1 MAGLSLKGPARLGA
15 SELDEGALTVAVVGA
30 YDAEDGKTGLVAAG
44 RVLPARR
51 ELWRLVETYA
61 PGALADA
68 LRARSSTADQTGR
81 GGVREL
87 RRALADWLAPWP
99 RCHRCAR
106 PIEPDTSLV
115 ACPGA
120 VQRVWVG
127 KGRRPAPTLCT
138 PHRGRP
144 SLQGARLH
152 RPVGRDGSL
161 ALFSPIHLS
170 TAAAE
175 AKSAL
180 RHGASC
186 AYDVVVDR
194 DGRILLGL
202 TDPNPRSGTAP
213 TEAARHP
220 LIAAARREWDRRIDV
235 ALRANGRL
243 ILKTQLRYFSPK
255 GSVTRA
261 DLVQGG
267 AMGCRRALMDFDASM
282 GNKFSTYAVNW
293 IYQGMGEVFGDRDV
307 VHAPDW
313 ATSLHHKIEEMGIAP
328 GLLLSHLGAVAET
341 RNRPAD
347 CHAAATEFVDLM
359 LPALLAV
366 DPDLDIPGAIIEA
379 TRAAKNPPKAKIDT
393 GDERSRERVAT
404 WAVRLLGFEAAT
416 GGGLLTALR
425 FGAATVVSTVGTG
438 ERDDSSSG
446 GGGDSD
452 DGAGHAHRAPE
463 HLRNNPD
470 DGDAE
475 AQAIE
480 EDEARKQWSTLL
492 GGLQSLLTADPEAA
506 EVVRRRH
513 ALDGLGDPETLDDIA
528 SAPLRCSARALCRE
542 SIRKAYARG
551 IASLKRVAAGETLLA
566 RHPDDAD
573 DADEHD
579 FAGTYRCRP
588 HGPFKPMRPANVS
601 TIIVETYATNDST
614 HPTDLGEWASAMEMA
629 TTAF

>member
-30 YDAEDGKTGLVAAG
+30 YDAEDGKAGLVAAG

-99 RCHRCAR
+99 RCQRCAR

-127 KGRRPAPTLCT
+127 KGRHPAPTLCT

-144 SLQGARLH
+144 TLRGARLH

-161 ALFSPIHLS
+161 ALFSPVHLDPI
-170 TAAAE
+170 AAE

-202 TDPNPRSGTAP
+202 TDPNPRGGTAP
-213 TEAARHP
+213 TAAARHP

-307 VHAPDW
+307 VHAPDC
-313 ATSLHHKIEEMGIAP
+313 ATSLHHKIEEMGLAP
-328 GLLLSHLGAVAET
+328 GLVLSSLGAVAET

-347 CHAAATEFVDLM
+347 CHAAATEFVDIM

-366 DPDLDIPGAIIEA
+366 APNLDIPGAITQA
-379 TRAAKNPPKAKIDT
+379 VAAAKNPPKAKTDT

-404 WAVRLLGFEAAT
+404 WAVRALGFEAAT

-446 GGGDSD
+446 GGDND
-452 DGAGHAHRAPE
+452 DGAGHTHRSPE

-480 EDEARKQWSTLL
+480 EDEARKQWAILL
-492 GGLQSLLTADPEAA
+492 SGLQSLLTVDPEAA

-513 ALDGLGDPETLDDIA
+513 ALDGLGDPETLDEIA
-528 SAPLRCSARALCRE
+528 ASPLRCSTRALCRE
-542 SIRKAYARG
+542 SIRKAYTRG
-551 IASLKRVAAGETLLA
+551 IASLKRAAAGETLA
-566 RHPDDAD
+566 RHDGDVTAME
-573 DADEHD
+573 DEHD
-579 FAGTYRCRP
+579 FAGAYRRRP
-588 HGPFKPMRPANVS
+588 HGPFKPTRPANVS
-601 TIIVETYATNDST
+601 TMVAAPIEQTPHTAD
-614 HPTDLGEWASAMEMA
+614 DFGEWGGAHMVL
-629 TTAF
+629 

>member
-30 YDAEDGKTGLVAAG
+30 YDAEDGKAGLIAAG

-87 RRALADWLAPWP
+87 RCALADWLAPWP

-127 KGRRPAPTLCT
+127 KGRHPAPTLCT

-144 SLQGARLH
+144 MLRGARLH

-161 ALFSPIHLS
+161 ALFSPIHLDA
-170 TAAAE
+170 AAAE

-194 DGRILLGL
+194 DGRILLSL
-202 TDPNPRSGTAP
+202 TDPNPRNGTAP
-213 TEAARHP
+213 TAAAARHP

-261 DLVQGG
+261 DLMQGG

-313 ATSLHHKIEEMGIAP
+313 ATSLHHKIEEMGLAP
-328 GLLLSHLGAVAET
+328 ALVLSSLGAVAET

-359 LPALLAV
+359 LPTLLAV
-366 DPDLDIPGAIIEA
+366 APNLDIPGAITQA
-379 TRAAKNPPKAKIDT
+379 VAAAKNPPKAKTDT

-404 WAVRLLGFEAAT
+404 WAVRALGFEAAT

-438 ERDDSSSG
+438 ERDDSTSS
-446 GGGDSD
+446 GGDSD
-452 DGAGHAHRAPE
+452 DGAGHAHRSPE

-470 DGDAE
+470 DNDAE

-480 EDEARKQWSTLL
+480 EDEARKQWAILL
-492 GGLQSLLTADPEAA
+492 SGLQSLLTVDPEAA

-513 ALDGLGDPETLDDIA
+513 ALDGLGDPETLDEIA
-528 SAPLRCSARALCRE
+528 AAPLRCTARALCRE
-542 SIRKAYARG
+542 SIRKAYTRG
-551 IASLKRVAAGETLLA
+551 IASLKRAAAGETLA
-566 RHPDDAD
+566 RHDCEMK
-573 DADEHD
+573 DEYEYD
-579 FAGTYRCRP
+579 FAGTYRRRP
-588 HGPFKPMRPANVS
+588 HGPFKPTRPENVS
-601 TIIVETYATNDST
+601 TMVAAPYETPHTAEDF
-614 HPTDLGEWASAMEMA
+614 DAWGEAVSAA
-629 TTAF
+629 ALVF

>member
-30 YDAEDGKTGLVAAG
+30 YDAEDGKAGLIAAG

-127 KGRRPAPTLCT
+127 KGRHPAPTLCT

-144 SLQGARLH
+144 TLRGARLH

-161 ALFSPIHLS
+161 ALFSPVHLDPI
-170 TAAAE
+170 AAE

-202 TDPNPRSGTAP
+202 TDPNPRGGSTPP

-328 GLLLSHLGAVAET
+328 ALVLSYLGAVAET
-341 RNRPAD
+341 RNRPTD
-347 CHAAATEFVDLM
+347 CQAAATEFVDLI

-366 DPDLDIPGAIIEA
+366 NPDLDIPGAITEA
-379 TRAAKNPPKAKIDT
+379 TRAAMNPPKAKTDT

-404 WAVRLLGFEAAT
+404 WAVRLLGFESAT

-438 ERDDSSSG
+438 ERDDSSGSG

-452 DGAGHAHRAPE
+452 DGAGHAHRSPE

-470 DGDAE
+470 DNDAE

-480 EDEARKQWSTLL
+480 EDEARKQWAILL
-492 GGLQSLLTADPEAA
+492 SGLQSLLTVDPEAA

-513 ALDGLGDPETLDDIA
+513 ALDGLGDPETLDEIA
-528 SAPLRCSARALCRE
+528 AAPLRCTARALCRE
-542 SIRKAYARG
+542 SIRKAYTRG
-551 IASLKRVAAGETLLA
+551 IASLKRAAAGETLA
-566 RHPDDAD
+566 RHDGEMK
-573 DADEHD
+573 DEYEYD
-579 FAGTYRCRP
+579 FAGTYRRRP

-601 TIIVETYATNDST
+601 AMVAAPRETPHAAEDF
-614 HPTDLGEWASAMEMA
+614 GEWGGALMVL
-629 TTAF
+629 

>member
-30 YDAEDGKTGLVAAG
+30 YDAEDGKAGLIAAG

-127 KGRRPAPTLCT
+127 KGRHPAPTLCT

-144 SLQGARLH
+144 TLRGARLH

-161 ALFSPIHLS
+161 ALFSPIHLDA
-170 TAAAE
+170 AAAE

-194 DGRILLGL
+194 DGRILLSL
-202 TDPNPRSGTAP
+202 TDPNPRNGTAP
-213 TEAARHP
+213 TAAARHP
-220 LIAAARREWDRRIDV
+220 LIAAARREWDRRIDT

-313 ATSLHHKIEEMGIAP
+313 ATSLHHKIEEMGLSP
-328 GLLLSHLGAVAET
+328 GLVLSYLGAVAET

-347 CHAAATEFVDLM
+347 CHAAATEFVDIM

-366 DPDLDIPGAIIEA
+366 APNLDIPGAITQA
-379 TRAAKNPPKAKIDT
+379 VAAAKNPPKAKTDT

-404 WAVRLLGFEAAT
+404 WAVRALGFEAAT

-446 GGGDSD
+446 GGDND
-452 DGAGHAHRAPE
+452 DGAGHTHRSPE

-480 EDEARKQWSTLL
+480 EDEARKQWAILL
-492 GGLQSLLTADPEAA
+492 SGLQSLLTVDPEAA

-513 ALDGLGDPETLDDIA
+513 ALDGLGDPETLDEIA
-528 SAPLRCSARALCRE
+528 ASPLRCSTRALCRE
-542 SIRKAYARG
+542 SIRKAYTRG
-551 IASLKRVAAGETLLA
+551 IASLKRAAAGETLA
-566 RHPDDAD
+566 RHDDS
-573 DADEHD
+573 DAAATMEDEHD
-579 FAGTYRCRP
+579 FAGAYRRP

-601 TIIVETYATNDST
+601 TIIASSSQTNDGAHT
-614 HPTDLGEWASAMEMA
+614 ADLGEWASAMEMA
-629 TTAF
+629 AKAF

>member
-30 YDAEDGKTGLVAAG
+30 YDAEDGKAGLIAAG

-87 RRALADWLAPWP
+87 RCALADWLAPWP
-99 RCHRCAR
+99 RCHRCSR

-144 SLQGARLH
+144 TLRGARLH

-161 ALFSPIHLS
+161 ALFSPVHLDPI
-170 TAAAE
+170 AAE

-202 TDPNPRSGTAP
+202 TDPAPRNGTAP
-213 TEAARHP
+213 TAAARHP
-220 LIAAARREWDRRIDV
+220 LIAAARREWDRRIDT

-313 ATSLHHKIEEMGIAP
+313 ATSLHHKIEEMGLSP
-328 GLLLSHLGAVAET
+328 GLVLSYLGAVAET

-366 DPDLDIPGAIIEA
+366 APNLDIPGAIMSA
-379 TRAAKNPPKAKIDT
+379 VAAAKNPPKAKTDT

-404 WAVRLLGFEAAT
+404 WAVRLLGFESAT

-438 ERDDSSSG
+438 ERDDSSG

-452 DGAGHAHRAPE
+452 DGAGHAHRSPE

-480 EDEARKQWSTLL
+480 EDEARKQWAILL
-492 GGLQSLLTADPEAA
+492 SGLQSLLTVDPEAA

-513 ALDGLGDPETLDDIA
+513 ALDGLGDPETLDEIA
-528 SAPLRCSARALCRE
+528 ASPLRCSTRALCRE
-542 SIRKAYARG
+542 SIRKAYTRG
-551 IASLKRVAAGETLLA
+551 IASLKRAAAGETLA
-566 RHPDDAD
+566 RHDGDVTAME
-573 DADEHD
+573 DEHD
-579 FAGTYRCRP
+579 FAGAYRRRP
-588 HGPFKPMRPANVS
+588 HGPFKPTRPANVS
-601 TIIVETYATNDST
+601 TTVAPPKEQAPHTAEDF
-614 HPTDLGEWASAMEMA
+614 GEWGGALLML
-629 TTAF
+629 